1 MSKLNLDNTDNVSS
15 LFYLQLVKDSKFLLK
30 ESEDFNSVELS
41 KFESLK
47 FAIKLWE
54 VKALFLSRQL
64 FACSI
69 VQSYCSYNTIV
80 FRKLSLEIC
89 K

>member
-54 VKALFLSRQL
+54 VKALFLSRQ
-64 FACSI
+64 
-69 VQSYCSYNTIV
+69 
-80 FRKLSLEIC
+80 
-89 K
+89 

>member
-1 MSKLNLDNTDNVSS
+1 MSELNLDKTVNVSS

-30 ESEDFNSVELS
+30 ESEDFNSVGLS

-54 VKALFLSRQL
+54 VK
-64 FACSI
+64 
-69 VQSYCSYNTIV
+69 T
-80 FRKLSLEIC
+80 
-89 K
+89 